1 MKSQLIISVVFLI
14 NISVFAQDPG
24 IPDSVIVN
32 TVYAD
37 TGQPYVDV
45 AIFAVTDEDVCF
57 YNIPVT
63 WSIEAGGIEP
73 TEVFYY
79 NMLVHWD
86 FTFDS
91 VLVAEHFLRMVG
103 WADLYEFYLNT
114 GGYRL
119 RCWSIR
125 FTIDSL
131 AQPQVVT
138 IDTTYDPINGSLI
151 FGLVGGTDQWTPNF
165 IPGVIYYGVTSET
178 GDDSRTL
185 PGRFSLP
192 QNYPNPFNASTTI
205 EFALPEAADAEL
217 SVYNILGQ
225 KVAVLMDGQMAAGDH
240 TINWD
245 AGKMPSGIYFARL
258 ETDSGI
264 KSIKMLLLR

>member
-1 MKSQLIISVVFLI
+1 MKRLLIFLIIFLF
-14 NISVFAQDPG
+14 NTSVFAQDPG
-24 IPDSVIVN
+24 SPDSVIIN

-37 TGQPYVDV
+37 SGQSYVDV
-45 AIFAVTDEDVCF
+45 DIFAVTDEDVCF

-63 WSIEAGGIEP
+63 WSIDSDGIEP

-114 GGYRL
+114 GGLRL

-125 FTIDSL
+125 FTIDNL
-131 AQPQVVT
+131 APPQVVT
-138 IDTTYDPINGSLI
+138 IDTTYDPVNGSSI
-151 FGLVGGTDQWTPNF
+151 FGLVGGTDQWTPNI

-185 PGRFSLP
+185 PGSFSLR
-192 QNYPNPFNASTTI
+192 QNYPNPFNTSTTI
-205 EFALPEAADAEL
+205 EFTLPEEAHVEL

-225 KVAVLMDGQMAAGDH
+225 KAAVLADGQMGAGEH
-240 TINWD
+240 SVFWD
-245 AGKMPSGIYFARL
+245 GAVAPSGIYFVKL
-258 ETDSGI
+258 NTGSKSETI
-264 KSIKMLLLR
+264 KALLLK